1 MSNRDIA
8 AALTYHQETKHS
20 YDSVYRNHHFL
31 DWGNQPRPYKLYT
44 NLDSM
49 ALPQTWPTP
58 NIPALQALSHT
69 VGAMATLRLPSL
81 TDLAF
86 LLFCAAGVTR
96 RRLFPGQGEVLFRA
110 AACTGA
116 LYHIEFYLAVTDLPA
131 LPAGLYHFGPVDFA
145 LRRLR
150 DGDQRPILVAA
161 AGDDT
166 ALQEAPIILIGTDTF
181 WRNAWKYRARAYRHT
196 FWDSGTILANLLAAV
211 NALDLPS
218 QLVAGFADTP
228 VNTLLDLD
236 DAREAAIFL
245 VGLGCGAPVPE
256 TARSIE
262 VLHFDTVPLSPEECD
277 YPAIRLMH
285 TASSLDDAQE
295 AAAWKEDAPPL
306 FFPVA
311 ANQTFVL
318 TPDTTARLPQTAL
331 ETVIRRRGSTRRFA
345 HRHLSLTQLSNV
357 LIRAT
362 HDIPADFLRTPGTRL
377 NDIYLLVH
385 AVTDLPAGAYLF
397 RVQEESLELLQEGDF
412 RHQAGLLALGQEL
425 AADASVNV
433 YFLCDLAPILEHW
446 GNRGYRVAQLEAG
459 ILGGRMYLAA
469 YAQGFGAT
477 GLTFFD
483 DDVIDVFSPHA
494 AGKSVMF
501 LLAMGYAAT
510 RRWP

>member
-1 MSNRDIA
+1 MSNRDIVA
-8 AALTYHQETKHS
+8 AITYHQETKHS
-20 YDSVYRNHHFL
+20 YDSVYRSHHFL
-31 DWGNQPRPYKLYT
+31 DWDNQPRPYKLYT
-44 NLDSM
+44 NLDPLS
-49 ALPQTWPTP
+49 LPQTWPTP

-69 VGAMATLRLPSL
+69 VGATATLRLPSL
-81 TDLAF
+81 TDVAF

-116 LYHIEFYLAVTDLPA
+116 LYHIELYLAVTDLPE

-161 AGDDT
+161 AGYNA

-196 FWDSGTILANLLAAV
+196 FWDSGTILANLLAAA

-218 QLVAGFADTP
+218 QLVAGFADAS
-228 VNTLLDLD
+228 VNTLLNLD
-236 DAREAAIFL
+236 DAREVATFL
-245 VGLGCGAPVPE
+245 VGLGCGSRVPE
-256 TARSIE
+256 TVPSIE
-262 VLHFDTVPLSPEECD
+262 ALHFDTVPLSPEECD
-277 YPAIRLMH
+277 YPAICLMH

-306 FFPVA
+306 FSPAA
-311 ANQTFVL
+311 ANRTFAL
-318 TPDTTARLPQTAL
+318 MPDTTVRLPQAAL
-331 ETVIRRRGSTRRFA
+331 ETVIRQRGSSRRFA
-345 HRHLSLTQLSNV
+345 HRPLSLTQLSNV
-357 LIRAT
+357 LIHAT
-362 HDIPADFLRTPGTRL
+362 DDIPADFLPTPGTRL

-433 YFLCDLAPILEHW
+433 YFLCDLALILEHF

-483 DDVIDVFSPHA
+483 DDVIDFFSPHA
-494 AGKSVMF
+494 DGKSVMF
-501 LLAMGYAAT
+501 LLAMGYAAK